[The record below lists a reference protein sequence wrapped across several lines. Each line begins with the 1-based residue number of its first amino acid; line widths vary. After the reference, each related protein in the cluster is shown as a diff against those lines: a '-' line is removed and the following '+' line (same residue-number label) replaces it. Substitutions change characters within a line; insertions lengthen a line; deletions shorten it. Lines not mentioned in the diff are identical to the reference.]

1 MLPPVTRENIITG
14 VATCDLY
21 PGAQHGQSGQCPSC
35 HDTVGAVL
43 SRDQVIVI
51 RDAGTKMFGST
62 SLLKTVYRVWCWCWL
77 MVDIEYRDS

>member
-1 MLPPVTRENIITG
+1 MLPPVTRENNTG

-43 SRDQVIVI
+43 SRDQVS
-51 RDAGTKMFGST
+51 RDAGTKMLGST
-62 SLLKTVYRVWCWCWL
+62 SLLKTVYRVWCW
-77 MVDIEYRDS
+77 